1 MDWPE
6 AQRPSGDPGPIYGFR
21 RGYKVRDAGKHESAD
36 QYAVFQNY
44 LRMSNGRTFAELSA
58 MTGHAVASLSRWSEK
73 YNWDKRIAAWQ
84 KDQMALTWR
93 QADKLQRNAHRE
105 AIAEFRRSSERRA
118 RIMSRVS
125 EDLIRVLGKR
135 IAKAEEE
142 DEEIPMNQ
150 VSGLLKAAASLN
162 EQSREEWGSALGINE
177 LLEVVDSEVEKVR
190 VEELSEEEDPYHFEV
205 EE

>member
-1 MDWPE
+1 MS
-6 AQRPSGDPGPIYGFR
+6 SGR
-21 RGYKVRDAGKHESAD
+21 S
-36 QYAVFQNY
+36 
-44 LRMSNGRTFAELSA
+44 LTELSV
-58 MTGHAVASLSRWSEK
+58 MTGHAQASLSKWSEK

-84 KDQMALTWR
+84 KDQMALAWR
-93 QADKLQRNAHRE
+93 QAEKLQRNTHRE

-135 IAKAEEE
+135 IAKAEEA

-150 VSGLLKAAASLN
+150 ISGLLKAAASIN
-162 EQSREEWGSALGINE
+162 EQSREEWGNALGINE

-190 VEELSEEEDPYHFEV
+190 VEELSEENPYEFEI